1 MLLTM
6 SRSLSRFV
14 ERWLPGPFFLAV
26 LLTFIVGIMAL
37 LLTDTG
43 PRDLVLGWGDGLAGL
58 LAFMTQV
65 ALVLLL
71 GYTLAHTRPVHRM
84 LIKVASVPRSA
95 RQAYGFVALMGGLA
109 SLISFGLGLIVAGV
123 MAVEVARVFKGR
135 GTPLHYPL
143 LVASG
148 YSGFVV
154 WHMGYSG
161 SGPLNA
167 ATEGGAYTDL
177 PGGLVDV
184 TRTTFSTF
192 NIVATIITLVVVIG
206 AMMLLAPREDDE
218 VVPAPDAVFE
228 DPLEHLTDESDAR
241 ETGPGELMDTLRAVT
256 LLPGVMLG
264 LYLVFYY
271 MDNGFALTLDIVN
284 WSFLCLVLL
293 LVGNARELAVLVAE
307 GGRTV
312 SEVLLQ
318 YPLYAGI
325 IGMMSASGL
334 VEVVSQFFVDISTP
348 GTLGLLTFLSA
359 GLLNLFVP
367 SGGGQFA
374 LTAPLFAEAAEG
386 LGVDQAVVIMAVAYG
401 DQWTNMIQPFWAIPL
416 LAVAGL
422 KVRDILGYTSI
433 TLVLS
438 GIVFAGTLL
447 VVGAG

>member
-1 MLLTM
+1 MLATLA
-6 SRSLSRFV
+6 RPLSRFV
-14 ERWLPGPFFLAV
+14 ERWVPGPFFLAV
-26 LLTFIVGIMAL
+26 LLSAVVALWAL
-37 LLTDTG
+37 LATPVTPKEL
-43 PRDLVLGWGDGLAGL
+43 LVGWGDGLAGL
-58 LAFMTQV
+58 LEFMTQI

-71 GYTLAHTRPVHRM
+71 GYTLAHTKPVHRL
-84 LIKVASVPRSA
+84 LIRVASLPRTP
-95 RQAYGFVALMGGLA
+95 RQAYGFVALVGGLA

-123 MAVEVARVFKGR
+123 MAVEVARVFRGR
-135 GTPLHYPL
+135 EIKLHYPL

-177 PGGLVDV
+177 PGGLVDI
-184 TRTTFSTF
+184 TRTTFSSW
-192 NIVATIITLVVVIG
+192 NIIATIVTLVVVIG
-206 AMMLLAPREDDE
+206 AMMLLAPKDHEE
-218 VVPAPDAVFE
+218 VVVAPDAVFD
-228 DPLEHLTDESDAR
+228 DPQAKVSTEVDPNE
-241 ETGPGELMDTLRAVT
+241 GPAGVVDRLRAVT
-256 LLPGVMLG
+256 LLLGVMLG
-264 LYLVFYY
+264 LYLVVYF

-284 WSFLCLVLL
+284 WSFLCLVML

-325 IGMMSASGL
+325 IGMMGASGL
-334 VEVVSQFFVDISTP
+334 VEVVSNYFVDVSSA
-348 GTLGLLTFLSA
+348 GTLGVLTFLSA
-359 GLLNLFVP
+359 GILNMFVP

-374 LTAPLFAEAAEG
+374 LTAPLFAEAADG

-447 VVGAG
+447 IVGAG

>member
-1 MLLTM
+1 MLATLA
-6 SRSLSRFV
+6 RPLSRFV
-14 ERWLPGPFFLAV
+14 ERWVPGPFFLAV
-26 LLTFIVGIMAL
+26 LLSAVVALWAL
-37 LLTDTG
+37 LATPVTPKGL
-43 PRDLVLGWGDGLAGL
+43 LVGWGDGLAGL
-58 LAFMTQV
+58 LEFMTQI

-71 GYTLAHTRPVHRM
+71 GYTLAHTKPVHRF
-84 LIKVASVPRSA
+84 LIRVASLPRSP
-95 RQAYGFVALMGGLA
+95 RQAYGFVALVGGLA

-123 MAVEVARVFKGR
+123 MAVEVARVFRGR
-135 GTPLHYPL
+135 DVKLHYPL

-177 PGGLVDV
+177 PGGLVDI
-184 TRTTFSTF
+184 TRTTFSTW
-192 NIVATIITLVVVIG
+192 NIIATIVTLVVVIG
-206 AMMLLAPREDDE
+206 AMMLLAPKEHEE
-218 VVPAPDAVFE
+218 VVVAPDAVFD
-228 DPLEHLTDESDAR
+228 DPQAKVSTEVDPNE
-241 ETGPGELMDTLRAVT
+241 GPAGVVDRLRAVT
-256 LLPGVMLG
+256 LFLGVMLG
-264 LYLVFYY
+264 LYLVVYF

-284 WSFLCLVLL
+284 WSFLCLVML

-325 IGMMSASGL
+325 IGMMGASGL
-334 VEVVSQFFVDISTP
+334 VEVVSNYFVDVSSA
-348 GTLGLLTFLSA
+348 GTLGVLTFLSA
-359 GLLNLFVP
+359 GLLNMFVP

-374 LTAPLFAEAAEG
+374 LTAPLFAEAADG

-422 KVRDILGYTSI
+422 KVRDILGYTAI

-438 GIVFAGTLL
+438 GAVFAGTLL
-447 VVGAG
+447 IVGAG